1 MKFLTIMKVSTLAV
15 VAAFALNLT
24 ATTFAISSTANNKVR
39 DFKLK
44 PANGN
49 YIRTSDISIAVRNT
63 YAGVRPKITK
73 RQSSMKAD
81 CYDVKFVYKNE
92 LKRVSFN
99 CNGSRR
105 YLTMRT
111 R

>member
-1 MKFLTIMKVSTLAV
+1 MKFLTIMKVSTFAV

-44 PANGN
+44 PANGKV
-49 YIRTSDISIAVRNT
+49 IRSSDISIAVRST
-63 YAGVRPKITK
+63 YLGARPKITK
-73 RQSSMKAD
+73 RRSSLKAD

-99 CNGSRR
+99 CSSSRR
-105 YLTMRT
+105 YLTMMT